1 MKKIMN
7 KLLKSINKL
16 LQRTRKF
23 WCKEIGRRFQRVPY
37 EVWVRQKT
45 GLLSNLKVSDF
56 VPLKEETPRNEWLMG
71 VIDATISDTGRVTGS
86 VKSGVGK
93 MNGENFI
100 QVLVRPISKL
110 ILLLENKDGQFPG
123 EET

>member
-1 MKKIMN
+1 MN

-23 WCKEIGRRFQRVPY
+23 WCKEIG
-37 EVWVRQKT
+37 RQKT

-93 MNGENFI
+93 MNGDNFI